1 MRTAT
6 WTLGLL
12 ATLALAGG
20 AIRAGSVEDDLAVVK
35 KAVAQKAQTSG
46 APSPA
51 PSASAEKPKPATDAS
66 GTEAPRRKVKDPQW
80 LRVRVTERQGKKV
93 SVNLPLSFVRALG
106 EDWPID
112 LGGRACR
119 GENGRRLTIG
129 EVLRTLDTGQDLVQV
144 DDDDATV
151 RVWVE

>member
-1 MRTAT
+1 MRTVT

-20 AIRAGSVEDDLAVVK
+20 AVRAGSVEDDLAVVK
-35 KAVAQKAQTSG
+35 KAVATKAQASG
-46 APSPA
+46 APTPA
-51 PSASAEKPKPATDAS
+51 PSTASEKPKASTDAP
-66 GTEAPRRKVKDPQW
+66 GTETARRKVKDPQW
-80 LRVRVTERQGKKV
+80 LRVRVTEKQGKKV

-119 GENGRRLTIG
+119 GEHGPRLTIG
-129 EVLRTLDTGQDLVQV
+129 EVLRTLDSGQDLVQV
-144 DDDDATV
+144 DDEDATV

>member
-6 WTLGLL
+6 WTLSLL

-20 AIRAGSVEDDLAVVK
+20 AVRAGSVEDDLAVVK
-35 KAVAQKAQTSG
+35 KAVAPKAQASG

-51 PSASAEKPKPATDAS
+51 PSASSEKPKAATDAS
-66 GTEAPRRKVKDPQW
+66 GTEAGRRKDPQW
-80 LRVRVTERQGKKV
+80 LRVRVSEKQGKKV

-112 LGGRACR
+112 LGGRACQ
-119 GENGRRLTIG
+119 GEAGRRPTIG
-129 EVLRTLDTGQDLVQV
+129 EVLRTLDSGQDLVQI
-144 DDDDATV
+144 DDADATV